1 LNEGDWNGAVF
12 AAAGLERINLKPEF
26 TFRLMIPA
34 PAQGSDVVAMG
45 MTILRWMP
53 FTSK

>member
-1 LNEGDWNGAVF
+1 LQL
-12 AAAGLERINLKPEF
+12 AGLERINLKPEF
-26 TFRLMIPA
+26 YQFRLMIPA